1 MIKIIIFNHFYILLL
16 VKFLIIFV
24 VFMFLCL
31 NGLTFYLNFHDLE
44 LFERE
49 RELGYKKF
57 SQPIK

>member
-1 MIKIIIFNHFYILLL
+1 MIKMIIFNHFNILLL
-16 VKFLIIFV
+16 VKFLIIFY

-49 RELGYKKF
+49 MKLSYKKF
-57 SQPIK
+57 CQPIK